1 MEPYQVYNP
10 SVIQQNTNGLY
21 SNQFRFRIDR
31 LPDLSFFVQG
41 MRTPS
46 VSSGQVLQTNPFS
59 TIHHAGDHLSYS
71 TFEVTYLIDARFKN
85 YFSLYYW
92 MKGYGFPHSFEEV
105 IAFRENEMQKIGNF
119 RARPAEIER
128 TTGLL
133 QIITP
138 DTGSL
143 VAEFHLDDIF
153 PTELSPLSFET
164 TTADAPLLITTA
176 TFSCSNFEVKT
187 YA

>member
-1 MEPYQVYNP
+1 MEAYQNYEP
-10 SVIQQNTNGLY
+10 SVLQQNTNGLY
-21 SNQFRFRIDR
+21 ANHFRFRIER
-31 LPDLSFFVQG
+31 LPDLSFFVQTV
-41 MRTPS
+41 RTPS
-46 VSSGQVLQTNPFS
+46 VSSTQVLQTNPFS
-59 TIHHAGDHLSYS
+59 TVHHVGDHLQYS
-71 TFEVTYLIDARFKN
+71 TFEITYLVDARCKN

-105 IAFRENEMQKIGNF
+105 VAFREHQRQLMGNV
-119 RARPAEIER
+119 RARPTEIER

-153 PTELSPLSFET
+153 PTELSPLAFET
-164 TTADAPLLITTA
+164 TSAEAPLLITSA
-176 TFSCSNFEVKT
+176 TFSCSNFELKT
-187 YA
+187 YV